1 MRITLHT
8 LTLKHFKGIK
18 KFELR
23 LDGQN
28 AAVYGD
34 NATGKTTLY
43 DAFLWLLFDKDS
55 LNRANFGIKTLDED
69 GQAINGLEHI
79 VEAVLDVDGKP
90 LTLKK
95 VYYEKWTKTR
105 GSSEKVFS
113 GHTTD
118 YFIDDVPKSQKEYKE
133 KIAELGE
140 ENIFRLLTDP
150 RFFNEQ
156 LHWQDRR
163 KMLLEVCG
171 DISDQ
176 DVISSDKRL
185 AKLSGILGNRS
196 IDDHKKVIA
205 AKRRKINEQLEKIP
219 VRIDE
224 VQNSMPDIE
233 GLDFGHIH
241 DQIEETR
248 ALQDIHRKTISRIE
262 SGGEIAEK
270 EKQITLIDTEL
281 MRLRTENDKKKR
293 EALSSLFD
301 EQDKLHSDQKKLKND
316 LVYKQL
322 EADKAKRQIEL
333 GEKSVSALREEWY
346 KVNDE
351 AFEFGQDTVCP
362 TCGQA
367 IPEDQLQEARDKA
380 LKDFN
385 LKKSKKLESIN
396 EEGKQ
401 AAADVADKK
410 LTYNKLTEEVATIE
424 KELYE
429 INSQIT
435 DIDRKITD
443 VRSVF
448 EDIETTN
455 EYKAK
460 ASEKEQ
466 LMKEIR
472 ELKAGTRAQI
482 EKEREFMN
490 LLESE
495 ITKLQT
501 KLAKKEQHEKALARI
516 AELEAEEK
524 QLAKELEEFDEQLYL
539 TEEFVKTK
547 VRLLEDKIN
556 SKFRMAKFKLFD
568 IQVNGGIN
576 ECCETVYDGVPYSDL
591 NNAARINIGLD
602 IINTLSEHYSFSA
615 PIFVDN
621 RESVTRLTD
630 VDTQVISLVVSEQ
643 DKKLRVELEE
653 SRTMKEAI

>member
-1 MRITLHT
+1 MEIRLQK
-8 LTLKHFKGIK
+8 LTLKYFKGVR
-18 KFELR
+18 KFELSLNGR
-23 LDGQN
+23 S

-55 LNRANFGIKTLDED
+55 FNRANFGIKTLDED

-118 YFIDDVPKSQKEYKE
+118 YFVDEVPVKKKEYTD
-133 KIAELGE
+133 KIAEMGE

-171 DISDQ
+171 DISDL
-176 DVISSDKRL
+176 DVITSDKKL

-205 AKRRKINEQLEKIP
+205 AKRKKINEQLEKIP

-262 SGGEIAEK
+262 SGGEMAEK
-270 EKQITLIDTEL
+270 QKQIALIDTEL

-322 EADKAKRQIEL
+322 EADKAKR
-333 GEKSVSALREEWY
+333 
-346 KVNDE
+346 
-351 AFEFGQDTVCP
+351 
-362 TCGQA
+362 
-367 IPEDQLQEARDKA
+367 
-380 LKDFN
+380 
-385 LKKSKKLESIN
+385 
-396 EEGKQ
+396 
-401 AAADVADKK
+401 
-410 LTYNKLTEEVATIE
+410 
-424 KELYE
+424 
-429 INSQIT
+429 
-435 DIDRKITD
+435 
-443 VRSVF
+443 
-448 EDIETTN
+448 
-455 EYKAK
+455 
-460 ASEKEQ
+460 
-466 LMKEIR
+466 
-472 ELKAGTRAQI
+472 
-482 EKEREFMN
+482 
-490 LLESE
+490 
-495 ITKLQT
+495 
-501 KLAKKEQHEKALARI
+501 
-516 AELEAEEK
+516 
-524 QLAKELEEFDEQLYL
+524 
-539 TEEFVKTK
+539 
-547 VRLLEDKIN
+547 
-556 SKFRMAKFKLFD
+556 
-568 IQVNGGIN
+568 
-576 ECCETVYDGVPYSDL
+576 
-591 NNAARINIGLD
+591 
-602 IINTLSEHYSFSA
+602 
-615 PIFVDN
+615 
-621 RESVTRLTD
+621 
-630 VDTQVISLVVSEQ
+630 
-643 DKKLRVELEE
+643 
-653 SRTMKEAI
+653 